1 MEIILLERID
11 KLGQMGDVVTVKDGY
26 ARNFLLPRGKALR
39 ATDANKA
46 KYEAERKE
54 IEARNLERRAEAE
67 SVSGKLDGT
76 KIVLLRQ
83 AGEGGQLYGSATPRD
98 IAAGLTE
105 KGFNVDR
112 TQVVLDH
119 PIKEIGLHQVTVRL
133 HPEVSVGVSV
143 NVARSSEE
151 AELQLEAAQ
160 KEALIAQDVFE
171 SEELAE
177 AAAEALSEAPEEEP
191 EAEAAETEESG
202 EAETEDSDAAET
214 EEQTGE
220 EAEDDK
226 SEA

>member
-46 KYEAERKE
+46 KYEAERKD

-67 SVSGKLDGT
+67 SVSGKMEGT

-105 KGFNVDR
+105 QGFSVDR

-160 KEALIAQDVFE
+160 TEALIAQDVFE
-171 SEELAE
+171 TEELAE
-177 AAAEALSEAPEEEP
+177 AAAEALSETPEEEP
-191 EAEAAETEESG
+191 EAAEAAEADETGEE
-202 EAETEDSDAAET
+202 ET

>member
-1 MEIILLERID
+1 MEIILMERVE
-11 KLGQMGDVVTVKDGY
+11 KLGQMGDVVKVRPGY
-26 ARNFLLPRGKALR
+26 ARNYLLPQKKALR

-46 KYEAERKE
+46 KYESERKD

-67 SVSGKLDGT
+67 SVAGKMEGA

-98 IAAGLTE
+98 IAAELTE
-105 KGFNVDR
+105 QGYGVDR

-160 KEALIAQDVFE
+160 TEALIAQDVFE

-177 AAAEALSEAPEEEP
+177 AAAEALSEAPEQEQEQ
-191 EAEAAETEESG
+191 EAEAAETEAPDE
-202 EAETEDSDAAET
+202 AET